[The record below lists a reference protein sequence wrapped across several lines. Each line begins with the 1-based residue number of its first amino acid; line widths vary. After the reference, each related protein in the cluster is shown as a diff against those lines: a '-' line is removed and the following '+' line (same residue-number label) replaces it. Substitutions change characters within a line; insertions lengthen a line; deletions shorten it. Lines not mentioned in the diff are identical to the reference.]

1 MIGVSNATLCIRPK
15 PKINTNICFYTS
27 FWPIFK
33 IHVLTC
39 SQFFFIFLNTSLS
52 FQFNKLESSLPRNA
66 LSQVL
71 WIYPSSSG
79 ERSKTFK
86 MFYRRTDRQ
95 EDGQKVI
102 IKYSFIFFQLRWAKN
117 KGVRIYSFISS
128 LHFYIVIVIDKNNQC
143 QKFKNSKTTS
153 KHTCNLSMF
162 TLICWI

>member
-1 MIGVSNATLCIRPK
+1 MCIRPK
-15 PKINTNICFYTS
+15 PKINTNICFCTS

-102 IKYSFIFFQLRWAKN
+102 IKDSFIFFSLGELKI
-117 KGVRIYSFISS
+117 KVYGFIHLYHHYIFTLWLS
-128 LHFYIVIVIDKNNQC
+128 LIKITNV
-143 QKFKNSKTTS
+143 KNSKIQ
-153 KHTCNLSMF
+153 KQLQNLHIILARLHLYAEF
-162 TLICWI
+162 NYNVC